1 VLFARG
7 SFAALGFTTDMK
19 STANEMIETLEEV
32 RLLLAQSVSPWST
45 QEPRVLIQAL
55 EREIACLR
63 TKGRLRWFGRR
74 KLRLLFAPTGNLQET
89 SISGGWADKFLALS
103 SRFDAAMEEL

>member
-1 VLFARG
+1 M
-7 SFAALGFTTDMK
+7 AALDFTTDMK

-32 RLLLAQSVSPWST
+32 RLLLAQSVNSPWST

-63 TKGRLRWFGRR
+63 TKGRLRWFGKR
-74 KLRLLFAPTGNLQET
+74 KLRLLFAPTGSLQET
-89 SISGGWADKFLALS
+89 SISNGWADKFLALS
-103 SRFDAAMEEL
+103 SRFDAALEEL